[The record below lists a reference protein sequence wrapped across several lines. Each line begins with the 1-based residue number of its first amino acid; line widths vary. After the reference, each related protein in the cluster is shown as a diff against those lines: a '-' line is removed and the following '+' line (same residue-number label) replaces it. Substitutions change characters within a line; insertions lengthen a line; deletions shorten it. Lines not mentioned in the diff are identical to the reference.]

1 VNTGRSKR
9 DRSTESDGLKLPE
22 QKLTTRQQIE
32 LELAEKERKHALA
45 VRELERAKEKLA
57 IAIDERKSL
66 VNTTIDV
73 YKLSFEAMKH
83 LTTLSVGS
91 ILLMVTFLEKLFNP
105 NREWTGLIGFSLIC
119 FVASIVSA
127 MASMTQ
133 WPTVLGSMVTA
144 KKSDKEGVMAQALR
158 QVKGERIAFLTFIVG
173 IVSLIIFAFKNL
185 Y

>member
-1 VNTGRSKR
+1 MFKNLS
-9 DRSTESDGLKLPE
+9 EE
-22 QKLTTRQQIE
+22 KLTTRQQLK
-32 LELAEKERKHALA
+32 LEKAETEREHARA
-45 VRELERAKEKLA
+45 VRELERVKEELA
-57 IAIDERKSL
+57 VAMDERKSL

-91 ILLMVTFLEKLFNP
+91 IVLMVTFVEKLFNT

-119 FVASIVSA
+119 FVASIVCA
-127 MASMTQ
+127 MSSMTQ
-133 WPTVLGSMVTA
+133 WPTVLALMVTA
-144 KKSDKEGVMAQALR
+144 KKSEKEGVMTKALR
-158 QVKGERIAFLTFIVG
+158 QVKRERVAFLTFLIG

>member
-1 VNTGRSKR
+1 MFKNLA
-9 DRSTESDGLKLPE
+9 EE
-22 QKLTTRQQIE
+22 KLTTRQQLE
-32 LELAEKERKHALA
+32 LETAEKERQHARA
-45 VRELERAKEKLA
+45 VHELERVKEELA
-57 IAIDERKSL
+57 IALDERKSL

-91 ILLMVTFLEKLFNP
+91 IVLMVTFVERLFNT

-119 FVASIVSA
+119 YVTSIVCA
-127 MASMTQ
+127 MASMTE
-133 WPTVLGSMVTA
+133 WPTVLGLMVTA
-144 KKSDKEGVMAQALR
+144 KKSDKEGVMSTALR
-158 QVKGERIAFLTFIVG
+158 PVKRERVAFLTFLIG